1 MYPQIHVLGD
11 YSWLSQLISVGQ
23 RGRKSDVVLHQKL
36 LMGRGEA
43 VVIQGSMVE
52 LSECLLAAWGLKDSQ
67 APNLHSRNIQVSYTH
82 LTIIPDRRTYKKRKK
97 LKIVQAKC
105 YESSKVGRY
114 RLKKIITAKSSLP
127 KEMLKPKG

>member
-1 MYPQIHVLGD
+1 M
-11 YSWLSQLISVGQ
+11 GQ
-23 RGRKSDVVLHQKL
+23 RGRKSDEVLHQKL

-67 APNLHSRNIQVSYTH
+67 APNLHSRNTQVSYTH

-114 RLKKIITAKSSLP
+114 RFKKNNNCKKLSAQGDVKAKGVGF
-127 KEMLKPKG
+127 E

>member
-11 YSWLSQLISVGQ
+11 CSWLSQLISVGQ

-52 LSECLLAAWGLKDSQ
+52 LSECLLAAWGIKDSQ
-67 APNLHSRNIQVSYTH
+67 APNLHSRNTQVSYTH
-82 LTIIPDRRTYKKRKK
+82 LTIIPDRRTYKKERN
-97 LKIVQAKC
+97 
-105 YESSKVGRY
+105 SKQCKQNAMRVPRWEDTD
-114 RLKKIITAKSSLP
+114 LKKIITAKSSLP
-127 KEMLKPKG
+127 